1 MKNPWYKAW
10 EYYFNDW
17 KIAMFEALA
26 KRSDTLSKAYID
38 KRVKYIENL
47 SFDEWYEKFAQKSIY
62 LGYLEKLD

>member
-10 EYYFNDW
+10 ECYFNDW

-47 SFDEWYEKFAQKSIY
+47 SFDRSYEKFAQKSIY
-62 LGYLEKLD
+62 LGYLENLE